1 MNPNTYVT
9 LYGLQIMCSSLRLR
23 EEIDVGYVLFED
35 LQEKCKCVYSCKE
48 EIIGSLEA
56 LRSIQLR
63 LLYGDIRLEEAIND
77 IALDV
82 YWARLDLG
90 LESLVAETIPT
101 TFEVCIDAAIGL
113 DDIKAEDL

>member
-1 MNPNTYVT
+1 MLVMY
-9 LYGLQIMCSSLRLR
+9 CSKICKRNANAFIPAKKNHRLP
-23 EEIDVGYVLFED
+23 
-35 LQEKCKCVYSCKE
+35 
-48 EIIGSLEA
+48 
-56 LRSIQLR
+56 RSIAVNQLR
-63 LLYGDIRLEEAIND
+63 LLYGDMRLEEATND